1 MTITFD
7 AEVIILVV
15 ALIAG
20 RFEDGTELVDSRETV
35 LQSLFYGLGCPLL
48 LVLAHDTIDDF
59 LRVYSFV
66 VVINLVTIGG
76 NSARH
81 YMNMV
86 VVSIVVGIDEQG
98 LAFLTISHFFEI
110 PMGDVQKLFVGVFV
124 TSAGDS
130 EVELGL
136 LDALV
141 ILISVIE
148 KLLFQV
154 IGGVLLVN
162 EVETFYL
169 QQFCNAL

>member
-1 MTITFD
+1 
-7 AEVIILVV
+7 
-15 ALIAG
+15 
-20 RFEDGTELVDSRETV
+20 
-35 LQSLFYGLGCPLL
+35 
-48 LVLAHDTIDDF
+48 
-59 LRVYSFV
+59 
-66 VVINLVTIGG
+66 
-76 NSARH
+76 
-81 YMNMV
+81 MV

-148 KLLFQV
+148 ELLFQV

-169 QQFCNAL
+169 QQFGNAL

>member
-7 AEVIILVV
+7 TEIVIFFV
-15 ALIAG
+15 ALIARG
-20 RFEDGTELVDSRETV
+20 FEDCLELVDGGETV

-48 LVLAHDTIDDF
+48 LFLAHDTIDDF
-59 LRVYSFV
+59 LRVNPFV
-66 VVINLVTIGG
+66 VVINLVAIGC
-76 NSARH
+76 NSARY

-86 VVSIVVGIDEQG
+86 VVSIVMGIDEQG
-98 LAFLTISHFFEI
+98 LAFLTISHFFEVL
-110 PMGDVQKLFVGVFV
+110 MGDVQKLFVGVFV
-124 TSAGDS
+124 TSAGDG
-130 EVELGL
+130 EVELGF

-141 ILISVIE
+141 ILIGVVE

-169 QQFCNAL
+169 